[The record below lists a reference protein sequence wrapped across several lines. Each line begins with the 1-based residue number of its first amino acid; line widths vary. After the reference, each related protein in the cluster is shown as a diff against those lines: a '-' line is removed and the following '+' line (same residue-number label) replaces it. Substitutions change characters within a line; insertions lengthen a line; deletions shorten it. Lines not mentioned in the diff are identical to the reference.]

1 MYESQQNIERAK
13 RIIVALF
20 LALSFAACG
29 KNGNNTTGTGTVS
42 NSTATP
48 APASYTPRIGI
59 GVSTAARSCVAIH
72 NGDLTSGAVV
82 TLISPVSPV
91 SFAQGEI
98 VAVAQQPC
106 PITQNVDTTVSNY
119 TVQLKTPVQKQTPM
133 IAVLGQPAIIV
144 NNNNIA
150 QADLDQNG
158 HTESFRACGT
168 PNGIHFS
175 VWNGAPLTGTLLW
188 QGDYY
193 DPSGASAIPAC
204 TPHEVPA
211 S

>member
-1 MYESQQNIERAK
+1 M
-13 RIIVALF
+13 AL
-20 LALSFAACG
+20 LIALSFASCG
-29 KNGNNTTGTGTVS
+29 RNGNSTTGTATVS
-42 NSTATP
+42 NSGASP

-59 GVSTAARSCVAIH
+59 AVSTAARSCLAIH
-72 NGDLTSGAVV
+72 NGDLTSGTII
-82 TLISPVSPV
+82 TLISPISPV

-98 VAVAQQPC
+98 GGVAQQPC

-119 TVQLKTPVQKQTPM
+119 TIKLKNPVEKQTPM
-133 IAVLGQPAIIV
+133 IAVVGAPAIIV
-144 NNNNIA
+144 SSNNVA

-168 PNGIHFS
+168 GNGIHFT

-188 QGDYY
+188 QGEYY
-193 DPSGASAIPAC
+193 DPSGASGIPAC
-204 TPHEVPA
+204 TPREVPA